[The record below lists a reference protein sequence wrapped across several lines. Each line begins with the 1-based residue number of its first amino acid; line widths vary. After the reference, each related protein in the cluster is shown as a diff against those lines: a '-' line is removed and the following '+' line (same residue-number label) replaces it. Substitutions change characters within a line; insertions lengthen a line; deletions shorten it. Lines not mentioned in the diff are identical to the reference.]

1 MTPFK
6 LIEEQ
11 AEVLQGGAETVLV
24 KLPVPR
30 DAQALTAVT
39 DSELLSLMS
48 RRIFRAG
55 LKHSMVDAKWPAF
68 EEVFFG
74 FDIQPV
80 RMMSD
85 EALQAL
91 LNDQRII
98 RHWGKI
104 KSVRANAAAIHELSE
119 SHTSFGHYLAA
130 WPTAR
135 IVELWDELKKHFTQ
149 LGGNSGPYFL
159 RMAGKDT
166 FLITPD
172 VIRAL
177 NRWDVIEG
185 EAKSKKARTKLQEA
199 FNQWVEESG
208 KPLCQISMIL
218 ALSVD

>member
-11 AEVLQGGAETVLV
+11 AEVLQGGPETVLA

-30 DAQALTAVT
+30 EPQALVAVT

-48 RRIFRAG
+48 RRVFRAG

-74 FDIQPV
+74 FDIEPV

-85 EALQAL
+85 DALQAL
-91 LNDQRII
+91 LNDRRII

-104 KSVRANAAAIHELSE
+104 KSVRANAAAIHELSDN
-119 SHTSFGHYLAA
+119 HTSFGHYLAA

-166 FLITPD
+166 FLVTPD
-172 VIRAL
+172 VVRAL
-177 NRWDVIEG
+177 NRWGVIDG
-185 EAKSKKARTKLQEA
+185 EAKSKKVRAKVQEA
-199 FNQWVEESG
+199 FNQWAEESG